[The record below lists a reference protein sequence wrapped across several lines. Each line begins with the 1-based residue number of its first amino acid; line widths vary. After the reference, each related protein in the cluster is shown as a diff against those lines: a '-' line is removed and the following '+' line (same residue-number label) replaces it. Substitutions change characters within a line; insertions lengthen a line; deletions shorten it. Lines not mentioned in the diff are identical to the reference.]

1 MSKKTLLKSHLNYFL
16 QYPIILCSQA
26 SDLVKDN
33 LVTASI
39 FKDVFVLWKFDGID
53 IWEDLNNVYR
63 KDIIVIYFY
72 NYLHLLSSLD
82 IQK

>member
-1 MSKKTLLKSHLNYFL
+1 MSKKTFLKSYLNYFL
-16 QYPIILCSQA
+16 QYQIILCSQA

-39 FKDVFVLWKFDGID
+39 FKDVFVLGKFDSID
-53 IWEDLNNVYR
+53 IWEDLNDIYGE
-63 KDIIVIYFY
+63 DIIVVYFY
-72 NYLHLLSSLD
+72 NYLHFLSSLD